1 MKEINKIKLA
11 FAISLIGLSGQAFAE
26 NLTTSI
32 NLSTEVEASCVFE
45 ASDSIVLEYV
55 PSTKT
60 LEFYSMGI
68 TCTKG
73 TSYFMEL
80 SAGGS
85 NDQMNRK
92 MKNANNHT
100 LSYAVSQENTGLR
113 WGAGDMYR
121 IGGTGSGLKDT
132 VKARV
137 IIPALQYVE
146 PGTYTDD
153 LIITLTY

>member
-1 MKEINKIKLA
+1 MKKINKIKLA

-26 NLTTSI
+26 SSTTSI

-85 NDQMNRK
+85 NDQMSRK

-100 LSYAVSQENTGLR
+100 LSYAVSQELTSLR
-113 WGAGDMYR
+113 WGSGDMYR
-121 IGGTGSGLKDT
+121 IGGTGSGVKDT
-132 VKARV
+132 MRARV
-137 IIPALQYVE
+137 IVPALQYVE
-146 PGTYTDD
+146 PGVYTDD
-153 LIITLTY
+153 LTITLTY